1 MGYWA
6 HYRKSDDELQHV
18 KQHLVETANI
28 TKKNSNK
35 IGLPLL
41 GELTGLLHD
50 IGKYSDSFQ
59 KYFLSGIGKITPDM
73 DGYVDAVAL
82 KGKIDHSTS
91 GAQFVWDSYGKKHIQ
106 RLTAQ
111 IISLCLASHHGKGL
125 LDCLTIDGCDSFTK
139 RMGKNKKLTFFDEVG
154 QRLDKEVLGR
164 VNILIN
170 SGKIEKELE
179 DRLQSL
185 FSKDNPKEIHP
196 FLLGLLT
203 KFIFSTL
210 IDADRIDSANFENP
224 SRIELQSND
233 RSWDELIGK
242 LENHISGFETKNS
255 IDKVRRNISSSCYK
269 SAFRKK
275 GSYLLAAPTGCGK
288 TLASLRF
295 ALHHAKKHTM
305 DRIIYVIPYTSII
318 DQNATVARSIFQ
330 DGNKGRI
337 VLEHHSNLTPKNDT
351 EENQILSENWNAP
364 IVFTTMVQ
372 FLETLFSSGTRG
384 ARRMHQLANS
394 VIIFDEIQTLPIK
407 TVHLF
412 NNAINFLVGQCG
424 ATTLFCTA
432 TQPLL
437 DKVDVQKGAVKLS
450 TGSNIAALSDK
461 MLGECRRVQVINK
474 CEAGGWSD
482 DEIVDYALG
491 QMDKNGSVLI
501 IVNTKTTAKK
511 IYRLCRKK
519 TQQKVFHLSTSMCP
533 AHRRTDFRKINRC
546 LCLNPKNHE
555 PLICV
560 STQLIEAG
568 VDINFGCVMRSIA
581 GLDSIAQAAG
591 RCNRHGLFDIGEVV
605 IINPTSENIQKLT
618 DIRIGR
624 EKAER
629 LLGEY
634 KTDPNSFD
642 NNIIGKKAMDRY
654 YKYYFF
660 DRADVMDYPVP
671 KDKIGRDDTILS
683 LLSTN
688 SPSVEAYKR
697 REKQAPPIY
706 LRQSFKSAGDLFR
719 VIDAP
724 TEGVIVPYR
733 RAGKY
738 IINKLRNAN
747 SIKECNTLL
756 KRAQRYS
763 VNLFPYH
770 FKKLNDEAY
779 IREVQPGSGI
789 MYLDER
795 FYSDEFGVSLEP
807 VADMPFLNG

>member
-1 MGYWA
+1 MEFWA
-6 HYRKSDDELQHV
+6 HYRKDDDELQPV
-18 KQHLVETANI
+18 KQHLLKTAI
-28 TKKNSNK
+28 FAKENSGK
-35 IGLPLL
+35 IKLPLF
-41 GELTGLLHD
+41 GELMGLLHD

-73 DGYVDAVAL
+73 DGYVNATAL

-91 GAQFVWDSYGKKHIQ
+91 GAQFAWNSYGEHIQ
-106 RLTAQ
+106 QLTAQ
-111 IISLCLASHHGKGL
+111 IISLCIASHHGKGL

-139 RMGKNKKLTFFDEVG
+139 RISKNKELTFFDEVS
-154 QRLDKEVLGR
+154 QKLDKEILGR
-164 VNILIN
+164 VNTLIH

-185 FSKDNPKEIHP
+185 FSKDNSKEINQ
-196 FLLGLLT
+196 FLLSLLT
-203 KFIFSTL
+203 RFIFSVL
-210 IDADRIDSANFENP
+210 IDADRTDSANFENP
-224 SRIELQSND
+224 SRIKLQSND
-233 RSWDELIGK
+233 RPWDKLIDK
-242 LENHISGFETKNS
+242 LENHINGFETKNS
-255 IDKVRRNISSSCYK
+255 IDEVRRNISSLCYE

-275 GSYLLAAPTGCGK
+275 GSYLLTAPTGGGK

-337 VLEHHSNLTPKNDT
+337 VLEHHSNLTLKNDT

-394 VIIFDEIQTLPIK
+394 VIIFDEIQTLPVK
-407 TVHLF
+407 AVHLF

-450 TGSNIAALSDK
+450 TESNIATLSDK

-474 CEAGGWSD
+474 CKAGGWSD
-482 DEIVDYALG
+482 DEIADCALG
-491 QMDKNGSVLI
+491 QMDKNGSVLV
-501 IVNTKTTAKK
+501 IVNTKTTAKN

-519 TQQKVFHLSTSMCP
+519 TQQKIFHLSTNMCP
-533 AHRRTDFRKINRC
+533 VHRRIVFRKINRC
-546 LCLNPKNHE
+546 LNPKNSK
-555 PLICV
+555 PVICI

-568 VDINFGCVMRSIA
+568 VDIDFGCVMRSMA

-591 RCNRHGLFDIGEVV
+591 RCNRHGRCDMGQVI
-605 IINPTSENIQKLT
+605 IINPANENIQKLE

-624 EKAER
+624 EKTER
-629 LLGEY
+629 FLGEY
-634 KTDPNSFD
+634 KANPNSFGND
-642 NNIIGKKAMDRY
+642 IIGKKAMDRY

-660 DRADVMDYPVP
+660 DRAGVMDYPVP
-671 KDKIGRDDTILS
+671 KDKIGRDDTIFS

-688 SPSVEAYKR
+688 YQSVEAYKR
-697 REKQAPPIY
+697 NEKKAPQIC
-706 LRQSFKSAGDLFR
+706 LRQAFKSAGEAFR

-733 RAGKY
+733 IAGKF

-747 SIKECNTLL
+747 GIKECNALL

-770 FKKLNDEAY
+770 FKKLNDKGY
-779 IREVQPGSGI
+779 ICEVQPGSGI

-807 VADMPFLNG
+807 VSDMPFLYS